1 MMEETNQ
8 ETLKRIFRTD
18 LTSIKSNSM
27 SVNQRAKNLK
37 MKNDQSNLPNV
48 STQSAPQDNMLNQS
62 GDTLPSN
69 QNFQS
74 KVLNKR
80 TPIKVDKKVGR
91 NEPCPC
97 GSGKKYKKCHG

>member
-1 MMEETNQ
+1 
-8 ETLKRIFRTD
+8 
-18 LTSIKSNSM
+18 M
-27 SVNQRAKNLK
+27 SVDQRAKNLK
-37 MKNDQSNLPNV
+37 MKNDQNNIPNTSIPNIPV
-48 STQSAPQDNMLNQS
+48 DNISNQS
-62 GDTLPSN
+62 ENALAPN

-97 GSGKKYKKCHG
+97 GSGKKFKKCHG

>member
-8 ETLKRIFRTD
+8 ETLRRIFRTD

-27 SVNQRAKNLK
+27 SVNPRAKNLK
-37 MKNDQSNLPNV
+37 MKNDQSNLPNIN
-48 STQSAPQDNMLNQS
+48 TQSASEGKMLNQS
-62 GDTLPSN
+62 GDNLPPS

-80 TPIKVDKKVGR
+80 SPIKVDKKVGR

>member
-1 MMEETNQ
+1 
-8 ETLKRIFRTD
+8 
-18 LTSIKSNSM
+18 M

-37 MKNDQSNLPNV
+37 MKNDQSSLPNV
-48 STQSAPQDNMLNQS
+48 STQSSPQDNMLSKS
-62 GDTLPSN
+62 GDGLPSN